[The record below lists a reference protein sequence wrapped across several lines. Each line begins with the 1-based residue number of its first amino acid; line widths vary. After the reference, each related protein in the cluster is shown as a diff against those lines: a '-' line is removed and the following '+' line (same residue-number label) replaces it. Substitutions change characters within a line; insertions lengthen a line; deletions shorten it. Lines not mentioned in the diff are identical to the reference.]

1 MEPNEF
7 NSLVE
12 KYMLM
17 DKKTLAELLA
27 MKELAGRLDVP
38 VVPSYPPSP
47 QPIPVNPYPSW
58 PWYPGIGDYPWWPQV
73 WYTTKTTDGK
83 EYENWTPS
91 SQCELNR
98 HDVVQDTVTNGLMAS
113 AHHERT
119 PKENKEWINRL
130 KNMC

>member
-1 MEPNEF
+1 MEANEF

-12 KYMLM
+12 QYMLL

-27 MKELAGRLDVP
+27 LKELAGRLDVP
-38 VVPSYPPSP
+38 VVPNYPQYPQYPP
-47 QPIPVNPYPSW
+47 YPNW
-58 PWYPGIGDYPWWPQV
+58 PWYPGPGDYPWWPQV

-98 HDVVQDTVTNGLMAS
+98 HDVIRETSSNNPMA
-113 AHHERT
+113 
-119 PKENKEWINRL
+119 N
-130 KNMC
+130 

>member
-1 MEPNEF
+1 MEANEF
-7 NSLVE
+7 NRLVE
-12 KYMLM
+12 QYMLM

-27 MKELAGRLDVP
+27 LKELAGRLDVP
-38 VVPSYPPSP
+38 VVPNYPPAP
-47 QPIPVNPYPSW
+47 QPIPVNPYY

-98 HDVVQDTVTNGLMAS
+98 HDVVESTLTGDRLASS
-113 AHHERT
+113 AHHVRS
-119 PKENKEWINRL
+119 KEENEDFMKRF
-130 KNMC
+130 KNFN

>member
-1 MEPNEF
+1 MCEDF
-7 NSLVE
+7 NKLVE
-12 KYMLM
+12 QYMM
-17 DKKTLAELLA
+17 FDKKTLAELLA

-38 VVPSYPPSP
+38 TIPQYPPCSP
-47 QPIPVNPYPSW
+47 YTPWW
-58 PWYPGIGDYPWWPQV
+58 PNVPGDYPPYTPWWPQV

-98 HDVVQDTVTNGLMAS
+98 HDVVQDTVTNGLMAT

-119 PKENKEWINRL
+119 PKENKEWIDRI